1 MIQVC
6 SLCGAQY
13 GQKPPYEDH
22 RETHGYCPPCNE
34 SERLKMGA
42 QVMIKVIAEGNSFLD
57 RIRLLRKAVGVFD
70 EQCREHDLF

>member
-13 GQKPPYEDH
+13 GQKPPYADH

-34 SERLKMGA
+34 PERLKMGA
-42 QVMIKVIAEGNSFLD
+42 QVMV
-57 RIRLLRKAVGVFD
+57 
-70 EQCREHDLF
+70 